1 MKCKQEATKLMHKYL
16 DGELTKEEEGHL
28 RSHLQSC
35 EACQRHFHELKRTI
49 TLINSTEHIS
59 ASENFTKNVMR
70 NLPKEKKR
78 VGYRRWFKAHP
89 IVTAA
94 AIFFL
99 FMFGG
104 VFSAWNQEGQVT
116 VSKQQGLIIQES
128 TVIVPEGVTVEGD
141 LVVKNGDLEIKGT
154 VDGDVV
160 LINGKYL
167 NEELKGDAL
176 KASAGGISG
185 DLKQVNQVFEWVW
198 YQMKNIAESVFSLGS
213 SS

>member
-16 DGELTKEEEGHL
+16 DGELTKEEEGLL

-59 ASENFTKNVMR
+59 ASQNFTKNVMR

-198 YQMKNIAESVFSLGS
+198 YQMKSIAESVFSLGS